1 MKRKTNPFWF
11 LLFFI
16 FGAMFFVLNSCKKET
31 DDDQQDIVPAIPT
44 VSDVDGNSYK
54 IVTIGSQTWMAEN
67 LKTTKYNDGVNISGF
82 PEPG

>member
-1 MKRKTNPFWF
+1 MKSKIKPFWF
-11 LLFFI
+11 LLI
-16 FGAMFFVLNSCKKET
+16 VFGAMFLVLNSCKKET
-31 DDDQQDIVPAIPT
+31 EDDQPNVVPPIPT